1 MMIGIVQL
9 VADVY
14 TEHGPIRKHAV
25 NLAELPGIG
34 LMNLDS
40 LKVLSLNANVYRLN
54 SILMLNQKKFLTNVE
69 MLYLT
74 Q

>member
-1 MMIGIVQL
+1 MHS
-9 VADVY
+9 
-14 TEHGPIRKHAV
+14 EHGPTRKHAV
-25 NLAELPGIG
+25 NLVELPGIG
-34 LMNLDS
+34 LIDLDS

-69 MLYLT
+69 ILYLT

>member
-1 MMIGIVQL
+1 M
-9 VADVY
+9 Y
-14 TEHGPIRKHAV
+14 TEHGPTRKHAV

-34 LMNLDS
+34 LIDLDS

-54 SILMLNQKKFLTNVE
+54 SILMLKQKKFPTNVE